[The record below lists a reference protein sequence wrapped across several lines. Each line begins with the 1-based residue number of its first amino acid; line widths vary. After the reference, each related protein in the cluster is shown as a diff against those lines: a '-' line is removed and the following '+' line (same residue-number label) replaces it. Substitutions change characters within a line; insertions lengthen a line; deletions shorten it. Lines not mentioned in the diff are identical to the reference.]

1 MNGKLVRHY
10 NTISNLFFCIKY
22 SLNHKREYLIFVVL
36 HGLCWGLTP
45 LVLAFLPKVIIDM
58 LQNGAEVRDIVIIMI
73 GLTIAVIIV
82 GLLQDWAKEKKRALF
97 VNLKMCLNE
106 DRVKKVHCLNYEDL
120 EDPAILN
127 LMDRARYATEG
138 DYDGFGAVY
147 NNIACFVKNILT
159 IIVTVSTVAVI
170 NPIIIVF
177 IGISCYS
184 QYRILEYTKRINKEK
199 FTDIMPS
206 RWRKITYLNN
216 ITNDFEFA
224 KDIRLYKMRDII
236 NLKNREVN
244 LDAHNITKEMFNRW
258 IKCSLIM
265 NICVLIQNGILYG
278 WLIYNVICRGMT
290 IGNFSLYLGILM
302 AFSNNVVQCF
312 DVIADTKRAS
322 LEIDDYRSFVE
333 LEEQTKSGVDII
345 DNINFDKYE
354 FVFENVSFKY
364 PRQEK
369 WVLKNINL
377 TIDANKKLAVVGNN
391 GAGKTT
397 FIKLLMRLYEPT
409 GGRILLNGIDIRKF
423 EIKSYYKIFA
433 PVFQDMEC
441 FAMSIKQ
448 NVSMKG
454 LEYTNDTKVFD
465 TLNRSGLTKKINRL
479 DNGIQTELLKI
490 FNNKAVDLS
499 GGEKQKLALARALY
513 KDANVLIFD
522 EPTAAL
528 DAIAE
533 DTMYRQFDKMIE
545 NKTAIYISHRLS
557 STRFCDQIVMF
568 ANGTIAEMG
577 THSELLANNKLYN
590 EMYNMQ
596 SIYYQDTYE

>member
-1 MNGKLVRHY
+1 
-10 NTISNLFFCIKY
+10 
-22 SLNHKREYLIFVVL
+22 
-36 HGLCWGLTP
+36 
-45 LVLAFLPKVIIDM
+45 
-58 LQNGAEVRDIVIIMI
+58 
-73 GLTIAVIIV
+73 
-82 GLLQDWAKEKKRALF
+82 
-97 VNLKMCLNE
+97 
-106 DRVKKVHCLNYEDL
+106 
-120 EDPAILN
+120 
-127 LMDRARYATEG
+127 
-138 DYDGFGAVY
+138 
-147 NNIACFVKNILT
+147 
-159 IIVTVSTVAVI
+159 
-170 NPIIIVF
+170 
-177 IGISCYS
+177 
-184 QYRILEYTKRINKEK
+184 
-199 FTDIMPS
+199 
-206 RWRKITYLNN
+206 
-216 ITNDFEFA
+216 
-224 KDIRLYKMRDII
+224 
-236 NLKNREVN
+236 
-244 LDAHNITKEMFNRW
+244 
-258 IKCSLIM
+258 
-265 NICVLIQNGILYG
+265 
-278 WLIYNVICRGMT
+278 
-290 IGNFSLYLGILM
+290 
-302 AFSNNVVQCF
+302 
-312 DVIADTKRAS
+312 
-322 LEIDDYRSFVE
+322 
-333 LEEQTKSGVDII
+333 
-345 DNINFDKYE
+345 
-354 FVFENVSFKY
+354 
-364 PRQEK
+364 
-369 WVLKNINL
+369 
-377 TIDANKKLAVVGNN
+377 
-391 GAGKTT
+391 
-397 FIKLLMRLYEPT
+397 MRLNEPT

-557 STRFCDQIVMF
+557 STRFCGQIVMF

-596 SIYYQDTYE
+596 SIYYQDTYEYLL

>member
-1 MNGKLVRHY
+1 ML
-10 NTISNLFFCIKY
+10 Y
-22 SLNHKREYLIFVVL
+22 SVLMSLLIL
-36 HGLCWGLTP
+36 
-45 LVLAFLPKVIIDM
+45 
-58 LQNGAEVRDIVIIMI
+58 R
-73 GLTIAVIIV
+73 
-82 GLLQDWAKEKKRALF
+82 
-97 VNLKMCLNE
+97 
-106 DRVKKVHCLNYEDL
+106 
-120 EDPAILN
+120 
-127 LMDRARYATEG
+127 
-138 DYDGFGAVY
+138 
-147 NNIACFVKNILT
+147 
-159 IIVTVSTVAVI
+159 
-170 NPIIIVF
+170 
-177 IGISCYS
+177 
-184 QYRILEYTKRINKEK
+184 
-199 FTDIMPS
+199 
-206 RWRKITYLNN
+206 
-216 ITNDFEFA
+216 
-224 KDIRLYKMRDII
+224 
-236 NLKNREVN
+236 
-244 LDAHNITKEMFNRW
+244 
-258 IKCSLIM
+258 
-265 NICVLIQNGILYG
+265 
-278 WLIYNVICRGMT
+278 
-290 IGNFSLYLGILM
+290 
-302 AFSNNVVQCF
+302 
-312 DVIADTKRAS
+312 
-322 LEIDDYRSFVE
+322 
-333 LEEQTKSGVDII
+333 EQTKSGVDII

>member
-1 MNGKLVRHY
+1 
-10 NTISNLFFCIKY
+10 
-22 SLNHKREYLIFVVL
+22 
-36 HGLCWGLTP
+36 
-45 LVLAFLPKVIIDM
+45 
-58 LQNGAEVRDIVIIMI
+58 
-73 GLTIAVIIV
+73 
-82 GLLQDWAKEKKRALF
+82 
-97 VNLKMCLNE
+97 
-106 DRVKKVHCLNYEDL
+106 
-120 EDPAILN
+120 
-127 LMDRARYATEG
+127 
-138 DYDGFGAVY
+138 
-147 NNIACFVKNILT
+147 
-159 IIVTVSTVAVI
+159 
-170 NPIIIVF
+170 
-177 IGISCYS
+177 
-184 QYRILEYTKRINKEK
+184 
-199 FTDIMPS
+199 
-206 RWRKITYLNN
+206 
-216 ITNDFEFA
+216 
-224 KDIRLYKMRDII
+224 
-236 NLKNREVN
+236 
-244 LDAHNITKEMFNRW
+244 
-258 IKCSLIM
+258 M

>member
-1 MNGKLVRHY
+1 MNGELVRHY
-10 NTISNLFFCIKY
+10 NAISNLFFCIKY
-22 SLNHKREYLIFVVL
+22 SLSHKREYLIFMVL

-45 LVLAFLPKVIIDM
+45 LVLAFLPKVVIDM
-58 LQNGAEVRDIVIIMI
+58 LQNGAEIRDIVIIML

-106 DRVKKVHCLNYEDL
+106 DRVKKAHCLNYENL
-120 EDPAILN
+120 EDPTILN

-159 IIVTVSTVAVI
+159 IIVTVSTVAMI

-177 IGISCYS
+177 IGIFCYS

-224 KDIRLYKMRDII
+224 KDIRLYKMREII
-236 NLKNREVN
+236 NLKNREVH

-258 IKCSLIM
+258 IKCSLVM
-265 NICVLIQNGILYG
+265 NVCVLIQNGILYG

-333 LEEQTKSGVDII
+333 LEEQTNSGVDII
-345 DNINFDKYE
+345 ENIDFDKYE

-441 FAMSIKQ
+441 FAMSIRQ

-454 LEYTNDTKVFD
+454 LEYTNDTNVFD
-465 TLNRSGLTKKINRL
+465 SLNRSGLSKKINGL

-490 FNNKAVDLS
+490 FNNKAIDLS

-596 SIYYQDTYE
+596 SIYYQD

>member
-10 NTISNLFFCIKY
+10 NAISNLFFCIKY
-22 SLNHKREYLIFVVL
+22 SLNHKREYLIFMVL

-106 DRVKKVHCLNYEDL
+106 DRVKKAHCLNYENL
-120 EDPAILN
+120 EDPTILN

-258 IKCSLIM
+258 IKCSLVM
-265 NICVLIQNGILYG
+265 NACVLIQNGILYG

-333 LEEQTKSGVDII
+333 LENQTNSYVDMI
-345 DNINFDKYE
+345 DNIDFDKYE

-454 LEYTNDTKVFD
+454 SEYTNDTKVLD
-465 TLNRSGLTKKINRL
+465 TLNRSGLSKKINRL

-490 FNNKAVDLS
+490 FNNKAIDLS

-577 THSELLANNKLYN
+577 THSELLANNKLYK

-596 SIYYQDTYE
+596 SIYYRDSDE

>member
-1 MNGKLVRHY
+1 M
-10 NTISNLFFCIKY
+10 
-22 SLNHKREYLIFVVL
+22 IFVVL

-106 DRVKKVHCLNYEDL
+106 DRVKKVHCLNYENL